1 MVNLHFFLE
10 DESLKEKLSDM
21 IKENDFSF
29 YRWQKKLVPEHI
41 YQRNNNL
48 ISHVSPIGIDSADKD
63 DSDNDVIVN
72 NSSLENYYMKNMKIR
87 YLIRKFICKVK
98 TKIAKKK
105 NYWERR
111 FTNI

>member
-29 YRWQKKLVPEHI
+29 YRWQKKLVPEYI

-48 ISHVSPIGIDSADKD
+48 ISHVIPIGIDSADKD

-72 NSSLENYYMKNMKIR
+72 NSSLEN
-87 YLIRKFICKVK
+87 
-98 TKIAKKK
+98 
-105 NYWERR
+105 
-111 FTNI
+111 